1 MTDSSLLPHWRQVA
15 LHYSGHVLG
24 CYAGIPDVVWV
35 DEDDGTFLVTAGAC
49 VTKHGGRRYAAQLH
63 LFLKHVEQFAASLR
77 AAASF
82 TRRGANE
89 DLTQLPHA
97 QILCRSQ
104 EKSKPCKLSAFSLQ
118 QSAKDKELIAEG

>member
-1 MTDSSLLPHWRQVA
+1 MTDCSLLPHWRKMA

-24 CYAGIPDVVWV
+24 CYADIPDVVRV

-49 VTKHGGRRYAAQLH
+49 VTDHGGRRYATQLH
-63 LFLKHVEQFAASLR
+63 LFLEHLEQFAASLR
-77 AAASF
+77 AAAPL

-89 DLTQLPHA
+89 DLAQLPHA

-104 EKSKPCKLSAFSLQ
+104 KKSRCRSL
-118 QSAKDKELIAEG
+118 